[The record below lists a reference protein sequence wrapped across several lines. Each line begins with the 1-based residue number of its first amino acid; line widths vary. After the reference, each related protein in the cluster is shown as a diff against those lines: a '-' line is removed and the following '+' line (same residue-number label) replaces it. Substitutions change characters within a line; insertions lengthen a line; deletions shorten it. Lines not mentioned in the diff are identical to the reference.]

1 MKAIEELGLNLGLHV
16 TLLPNYSFCTIV
28 FIRSIVDG
36 WNLLNFEK
44 FQPYYSYYIN
54 PRYLLFRKKSSL
66 FFWKDEKS
74 WPGNLPLR
82 LYGMK
87 TKANL
92 SSFFLQMKVSKP
104 KRRPLLPS
112 NITSLLRIFFS
123 LELNSTK
130 FRKSLFSRIYLC
142 ELCKIYFFA
151 WI

>member
-16 TLLPNYSFCTIV
+16 TLLPNYSFCTDS
-28 FIRSIVDG
+28 FYKKHSR
-36 WNLLNFEK
+36 WLKPFK
-44 FQPYYSYYIN
+44 
-54 PRYLLFRKKSSL
+54 FRKIPAVL
-66 FFWKDEKS
+66 FLLHKPS
-74 WPGNLPLR
+74 
-82 LYGMK
+82 
-87 TKANL
+87 L

-151 WI
+151 